1 MNAKQINELLNK
13 KGGYTKLNNHERNE
27 VVKFILRS
35 TPINDRD
42 TAINLLKGGLIKS
55 IYKTFLN
62 TVEEKF
68 NPSQRR
74 TIMLALEPIYGK
86 IEEEEKEG
94 GETNKKESKLLNSEE
109 HFEAFKRMPS
119 NVRRFYM
126 KRLKKENPKLYK
138 ELSLEINLQRKYKGE
153 VKKHFNQNLNNG
165 LGHIKM
171 KNEDG
176 SYTYY

>member
-1 MNAKQINELLNK
+1 MNAKQINELLTA
-13 KGGYTKLNNHERNE
+13 KGGYNRLNDKERKE

-35 TPINDRD
+35 TPINNRG

-55 IYKTFLN
+55 IYKKFLN

-74 TIMLALEPIYGK
+74 MIMLALEPIYGK
-86 IEEEEKEG
+86 IEEKEEG
-94 GETNKKESKLLNSEE
+94 KKEINKRESNLLDSEE
-109 HFEAFKRMPS
+109 HFEAFKRMSS
-119 NVRRFYM
+119 NVRGFYM
-126 KRLKKENPKLYK
+126 ERLKEENPSLYK
-138 ELSLEINLQRKYKGE
+138 ELSLEINLQRKYKGGI
-153 VKKHFNQNLNNG
+153 KQHFNQDLNNG

-176 SYTYY
+176 SFTYY